1 MPSRDSIPSPAAITI
16 EQIKACVTLYSGVV
30 EAHYNQKI
38 KDPKK
43 ASEAI
48 KRDAWRYHELPK
60 LLRDQY
66 TANKEE
72 IPLNLAQL
80 EKLVQWKIT
89 HGHNRPF
96 LPAMIRK
103 NDAETIKSV
112 TAKAA
117 KSLSIAAQPLDPKET
132 DSTSFWPEVRD
143 AVETLGQLKGVGP
156 ATASLV
162 ASVYAPAE
170 VPFFADETFVWL
182 LKVGDEQP
190 KLKYDKKEYLTL
202 FNAVQDVRK
211 RLGRVDASCEQLEN
225 AAFVLMHL
233 DLLEVGKR
241 KELEAVLQEEQ
252 SGKAEEAVDEASKT
266 SRQQQR
272 TNGNS
277 DGKRKVGKNNS
288 KRELETIAPVNGGTR
303 ADENQRRS
311 KRIKT

>member
-1 MPSRDSIPSPAAITI
+1 MPSRDSIPPPAAITL
-16 EQIKACVTLYSGVV
+16 EQIKACVTLYPGVV
-30 EAHYNQKI
+30 EAHYKQKI

-43 ASEAI
+43 SSEAI

-66 TANKEE
+66 TANKKG

-80 EKLVQWKIT
+80 EELVQWKIT

-103 NDAETIKSV
+103 NDAEPVKSV

-117 KSLSIAAQPLDPKET
+117 KSLGIAAQPLNPKET
-132 DSTSFWPEVRD
+132 NGTSFWLVVRD

-156 ATASLV
+156 ATASLI

-170 VPFFADETFVWL
+170 VPFFADELFEWL
-182 LKVGDEQP
+182 LRAGDQQP
-190 KLKYDKKEYLTL
+190 KLKYDKKEYFDL
-202 FNAVQDVRK
+202 FNAVQNLRN
-211 RLGRVDASCEQLEN
+211 RLGRGNASCEQLEK

-233 DLLEVGKR
+233 DLLEVGGS
-241 KELEAVLQEEQ
+241 KELEAVLQEEL
-252 SGKAEEAVDEASKT
+252 SGQAKEAVDAASKT
-266 SRQQQR
+266 TRQQQT
-272 TNGNS
+272 TNRGN
-277 DGKRKVGKNNS
+277 DGKKDTRTNNS
-288 KRELETIAPVNGGTR
+288 KRGLETTAPVKGGTKV
-303 ADENQRRS
+303 DVNQRRS